1 MANKKQKTQKE
12 MFNEIL
18 QVAGLTD
25 EQKEFLKGRIAALE
39 KKSTSK
45 KATESQ
51 ERNLNLAE
59 AVYAHMEEDKMYTI
73 TDLMKEVPA
82 FQEIDP
88 LSNQFAT
95 NIVKILKDAGRVTR
109 VVDKGRAKFIKV
121 VATETEVEG

>member
-12 MFNEIL
+12 MYTELLALPN
-18 QVAGLTD
+18 LTE
-25 EQKEFLKGRIAALE
+25 EQKEFLKGRIAALD

-45 KATESQ
+45 KQTESQ
-51 ERNLNLAE
+51 KRNTELAE
-59 AVYAHMEEDKMYTI
+59 AVYAYMEEDKMYTI

-82 FQEIDP
+82 FQEVDP

-95 NIVKILKDAGRVTR
+95 NIVKILKDDGRVTR

-121 VATETEVEG
+121 VAIEAEPIE